1 MSQEHESV
9 ELVGDET
16 VGYFAR
22 AVLIATLTAVLAQL
36 SIPYPFSPAP
46 ISFQVI
52 GVYLAGLLLGPL
64 WGGFT
69 FVLYLLVGALGAP
82 VFSNGGSGLAYIAG
96 PKGGFLVGF
105 LLAAVLVGA
114 VVHRSLTPR
123 PLSEISVWL
132 QTGALFAGLT
142 VIYLVG
148 APWLAQVQGW
158 TLARGFVAGAVVFI
172 PGDVVKIAAT
182 MGLVR
187 SGHLAD
193 LVER

>member
-22 AVLIATLTAVLAQL
+22 AVLIAALTAVLAQL
-36 SIPYPFSPAP
+36 SVPYPFSPAP

-69 FVLYLLVGALGAP
+69 FALYLLVGAVGVP
-82 VFSNGGSGLAYIAG
+82 VFANGGSGLAYLAG
-96 PKGGFLVGF
+96 PTGGFIVSYV
-105 LLAAVLVGA
+105 LATVLIGA
-114 VVHRSLTPR
+114 VVHRSVTPR
-123 PLSEISVWL
+123 PLSEVSVWL
-132 QTGALFAGLT
+132 QTGALFAGLA

-148 APWLAQVQGW
+148 APRLAQVQGW
-158 TLARGFVAGAVVFI
+158 TLARGFWAGAIVFV
-172 PGDVVKIAAT
+172 PGDIVKIAAT

-187 SGHLAD
+187 SGDLAD
-193 LVER
+193 LVE